1 MFLLKNKPLVQNLK
15 SNYVRIEE
23 LILEMKEKKLTGF
36 IEVKLKNSKDVL
48 LYNSGKVVKVLRIDH
63 DVHITDKNSVV
74 FDLVRVG
81 AVFSVYEMK
90 ENFVKMI
97 LFSIENEPMYKN
109 LTTEFIDIRK
119 LMKKL
124 QKDEFNGVIHVYS
137 SDCEGGILMESGLP
151 SESVY
156 VEKDI
161 IEEGAEALENIVR
174 ESERRI
180 ANVDVFT
187 DKKKK

>member
-1 MFLLKNKPLVQNLK
+1 MLLLRNKPLVQNLK

-36 IEVKLKNSKDVL
+36 IEVKLKNSKDIL
-48 LYNSGKVVKVLRIDH
+48 LYNSGKVVKVLRIDP
-63 DVHITDKNSVV
+63 DVRITDKNSVV

-97 LFSIENEPMYKN
+97 LFSIENELLYKN

-124 QKDEFNGVIHVYS
+124 QKDEFSGGIHVCHG
-137 SDCEGGILMESGLP
+137 DCEGGILMESGLP

-156 VEKDI
+156 MEKDV

-174 ESERRI
+174 ESERKI
-180 ANVDVFT
+180 TNVDVFT
-187 DKKKK
+187 DKKKR